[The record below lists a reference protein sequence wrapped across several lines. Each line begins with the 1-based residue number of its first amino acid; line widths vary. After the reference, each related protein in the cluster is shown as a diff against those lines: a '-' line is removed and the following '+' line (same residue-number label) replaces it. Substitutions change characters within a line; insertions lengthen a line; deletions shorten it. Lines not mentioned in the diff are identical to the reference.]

1 MGELPSVPRNGS
13 VSDIMSNLLEADRL
27 TKVFSRG
34 VFKKSHNV
42 AVRDLSLAIG
52 EEEPSITVIAGESGS
67 GKTTLAS
74 MLLGFLKPSHGAIRF
89 RGNDIYQ
96 LKGADWRDFRR
107 NVQPVFQDPFEVFN
121 PVYRVDRILTQPAKL
136 YGLAGSDDEARELIE
151 EALRQVGLRPAET
164 LGRFPHQLSGGQR
177 QRITVARAFLLK
189 PRVLIADEPVSMI
202 DASLR
207 ATVLE
212 SLRELKTELGVSI
225 VYITHDLMTA
235 FQIGDAIYVLYK
247 GDVVE
252 AGDAEKVIQHPAHP
266 YTRLLM
272 GSIPVP
278 DPRVQ
283 WGEDLPV
290 TTSSDDASLA
300 SHRGCVFAPRCPDVH
315 ELCRQESPPHFA
327 SESGRAVKCFLYDDK
342 PEVDNSR
349 LMEATAIAK

>member
-1 MGELPSVPRNGS
+1 
-13 VSDIMSNLLEADRL
+13 MSLLLEADNL

-34 VFKKSHNV
+34 VFRKTHNV
-42 AVRDLSLAIG
+42 AVRDLSLTIG
-52 EEEPSITVIAGESGS
+52 EEEPTITVIAGESGS

-74 MLLGFLKPSHGAIRF
+74 MLLGFQKPTGGSVRF
-89 RGNDIYQ
+89 RGRDINQ
-96 LKGADWRDFRR
+96 LKGADWREFRR

-136 YGLAGSDDEARELIE
+136 YGLASSDDEARELIE

-177 QRITVARAFLLK
+177 QRISVARAFLLK

-225 VYITHDLMTA
+225 VYITHDLVTA

-252 AGDAEKVIQHPAHP
+252 AGDAMKVIQAPAHP
-266 YTRLLM
+266 YTRMLM

-283 WGEDLPV
+283 WGADLPV
-290 TTSSDDASLA
+290 MTTSDDAGLA
-300 SHRGCVFAPRCPDVH
+300 NPFGCVFAPRCPDVH
-315 ELCRQESPPHFA
+315 GTCREVPPPHFA
-327 SESGRAVKCFLYDDK
+327 SETGRAVKCFLYDDK
-342 PEVDNSR
+342 PLVENIR
-349 LMEATAIAK
+349 LLDASASS

>member
-1 MGELPSVPRNGS
+1 
-13 VSDIMSNLLEADRL
+13 MSHLLEADGL

-34 VFKKSHNV
+34 VFRKTHNV
-42 AVRDLSLAIG
+42 AVRDLSLTIG
-52 EEEPSITVIAGESGS
+52 EDEPTITVIAGESGS

-74 MLLGFLKPSHGAIRF
+74 MLLGFQKPTSGAVRF
-89 RGNDIYQ
+89 RGQDINQ
-96 LKGADWRDFRR
+96 LKGAGWRDFRR

-136 YGLAGSDDEARELIE
+136 YGLASSDDEAREMIE

-177 QRITVARAFLLK
+177 QRISVARAFLLK

-225 VYITHDLMTA
+225 VYITHDLVTA

-252 AGDAEKVIQHPAHP
+252 AGDAMKVIQAPAHP
-266 YTRLLM
+266 YTRMLM

-283 WGEDLPV
+283 WGADLPV
-290 TTSSDDASLA
+290 MTAADDAVSA
-300 SHRGCVFAPRCPDVH
+300 NPFRCVFAPRCPDVH
-315 ELCRQESPPHFA
+315 DTCLELPPPHFA
-327 SESGRAVKCFLYDDK
+327 SESGRAVKCFLYEDK
-342 PEVDNSR
+342 PLVENRR
-349 LMEATAIAK
+349 LLEASAEGQ

>member
-1 MGELPSVPRNGS
+1 
-13 VSDIMSNLLEADRL
+13 MSHLLEADRL

-34 VFKKSHNV
+34 VFNKTHNV
-42 AVRDLSLAIG
+42 AVRDLSLTIG
-52 EEEPSITVIAGESGS
+52 EDEPSITVIAGESGS

-89 RGNDIYQ
+89 RGNDIHR

-121 PVYRVDRILTQPAKL
+121 PVYRVDRILTQPARL
-136 YGLAGSDDEARELIE
+136 YGLAATDDEARDLIE

-235 FQIGDAIYVLYK
+235 FQIGDAIYVLYR

-252 AGDAEKVIQHPAHP
+252 AGDAEKVIQSPAHP

-283 WGEDLPV
+283 WGADLPV
-290 TTSSDDASLA
+290 TTMADDANQA
-300 SHRGCVFAPRCPDVH
+300 DDRGCVFAPRCPDVY
-315 ELCRQESPPHFA
+315 ELCRREPPPHFA
-327 SESGRAVKCFLYDDK
+327 SEAGRAVKCFLYDDK
-342 PEVDNSR
+342 PRVDNNR
-349 LMEATAIAK
+349 LLESTANAGSV